1 MSEASGVKF
10 RATALDRT
18 FLVNLVSPLSRH
30 LIKDTGTVRVSA
42 KLVFDYLFAVL
53 RPNVVQL
60 RFACYVWLVGLF
72 Q

>member
-18 FLVNLVSPLSRH
+18 FLVNLVSSLSRN

-42 KLVFDYLFAVL
+42 ELVFDYVFAVL
-53 RPNVVQL
+53 RPSVAQL
-60 RFACYVWLVGLF
+60 RFACYFWLVCLF